1 MLKQKTEIVKIG
13 EKTFRLSKLN
23 ARDASYLA
31 LKLAAIVA
39 PGAAKG
45 EVDIAQAVTKINRAE
60 FDELQTMLLRTV
72 SRMEQAGDVE
82 MPVPIVKADG
92 TFTDEEL
99 EYDIPT
105 VFGLTIKAIM
115 FNVGSFFQG
124 GALTQILK

>member
-39 PGAAKG
+39 PGAASD
-45 EVDIAQAVTKINRAE
+45 VDIAQAVTKIGRVE

-82 MPVPIVKADG
+82 MPVPIIKADG

-105 VFGLTIKAIM
+105 VFGLTIKAIT